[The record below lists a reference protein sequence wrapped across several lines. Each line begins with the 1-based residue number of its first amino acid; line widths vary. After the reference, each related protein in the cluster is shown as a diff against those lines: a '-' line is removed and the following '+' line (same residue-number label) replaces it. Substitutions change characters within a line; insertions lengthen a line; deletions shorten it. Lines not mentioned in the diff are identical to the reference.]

1 MRNSGNP
8 PKFRIEDASGY
19 VVVGVVRHSDGPPVL
34 TFDYM
39 DLQIRLANL
48 GKELNVD
55 GPHKGFC
62 FVYPQWNHS
71 SWGDAVPIYLK
82 GGKVSLIDRPP
93 PKG

>member
-1 MRNSGNP
+1 MRNSGKP
-8 PKFRIEDASGY
+8 PRFRIEDAAGY
-19 VVVGVVRHSDGPPVL
+19 VVVGVVRHADDLPVL

-39 DLQIRLANL
+39 DLQVRLASL
-48 GKELNVD
+48 GKDLNVP

-62 FVYPQWNHS
+62 FVYPQWNAA

-82 GGKVSLIDRPP
+82 GATVSLIDRPI